1 MGKHIKTMSKNS
13 FLHKVATELYQEW
26 KTDISDLHIV
36 LPTRRACLYFKT
48 FLSEIADETIFSPK
62 VISLEDFIVSSS
74 GLEIEDT
81 SALVFELYDSYQNF
95 DKAVA
100 GSLERFAPLAITM
113 LSDFN
118 LIDRNLIK
126 SHELFEYLDEVKTL
140 ERWGEMYG
148 DEEEDVAISSLSKI
162 TEYYL
167 FWQNVEKTYNHF
179 REKLESSGRAYSGLA
194 FRWVYENLEQV
205 IEDQNIKCAV
215 FIGFNQLYKAEE
227 LIIRKLEK
235 LGKAKTFWDM
245 DAFYVDAK
253 WHEAGNYFRK
263 FLQNGFIKGKREEIS
278 FIENFIQTEKKEIEV
293 ISVVNTITQAKIAG
307 HLLNEMI
314 EKMVYKNEFFKF
326 SQARNHTAVLLPDET
341 MLLPML
347 YSLPKSSEGVNIQK
361 LVNITM
367 GVSLKNTPLYSLIKN
382 LFQAQEN
389 MLRDEDQP
397 LSVYHKDL
405 QRILQHPYIRPLEED
420 ENPPLKRMHDENIIY
435 FSVKELSDYKING
448 WIYTHLFEDWGKNER
463 NPKAED
469 KNSTGNIHKALR
481 SFFKI
486 IEVLAHRF
494 TQEEFSL
501 ESEYLFEFY
510 TLLKQIERMIIT
522 YSPHEETHIGNS
534 IFGEIDEELSEK
546 LNKSKNNL
554 LGNKSEN
561 QSKGKNNK
569 TKLKIPLKIESFERL
584 LLELMKDRKIP
595 FTGEPIAPIQIMGM
609 LESRAL
615 DFENVIIISA
625 NEGIFPKGK
634 VLNSSIP
641 FDIRLQFNLP
651 THTEDDAAYSYNFY
665 RLLQRSKKITLI
677 YASDME
683 GMRGGEP
690 SRYVNQIKS
699 ELAHLENIS
708 FYESRLELPLP
719 TFENSTRIVEKTPA
733 IIQRLEKYLTEEG
746 LSPSYISRYL
756 EEPMRFYEKKVLKL
770 TEPPMMEEDLFQHT
784 YGQVMHEALEVIFE
798 PLVGKEIDLEW
809 LDKTRKDKENLKLLV
824 EKLITK
830 LAGGVMHDTGKNFLL
845 KEVTQSLIPEFLR
858 LQKEDAP
865 IRLIALEQ
873 QLKNTITFDIK
884 IDGKI
889 KKIPLKLI
897 GTADRID
904 IITTKE
910 GIKRLQ
916 VIDYKTGVL
925 KKNALSADTFE
936 QLLSDEK
943 AKIIQL
949 VLYKYLFIK
958 TYQAGQIKHLPSDFS
973 LEEYQVV
980 SGFWFFRKLSSNF
993 TPYHL
998 EAEKTLTIDGFLSEV
1013 ETFLHKVVEQM
1024 LDATVPFSDVID
1036 VDIWEENEASE

>member
-1 MGKHIKTMSKNS
+1 MS
-13 FLHKVATELYQEW
+13 FLQKVATELYQEY
-26 KTDISDLHIV
+26 KTDISSLHII

-48 FLSEIADETIFSPK
+48 FLSEIAEETIFSPK
-62 VISLEDFIVSSS
+62 VVSLEDFIVNAS
-74 GLEIEDT
+74 GLELEDT
-81 SALVFELYDSYQNF
+81 SALVFELYDSYKEF
-95 DKAVA
+95 DKGVA
-100 GSLERFAPLAITM
+100 GSLERFAPMAITM

-118 LIDRNLIK
+118 LIDRNLVK

-148 DEEEDVAISSLSKI
+148 EEGKEEAISSLSRI

-167 FWQNVEKTYNHF
+167 FWKNVEQTYNHF
-179 REKLESSGRAYSGLA
+179 REKLESSGRAYGGLA

-205 IEDQNIKCAV
+205 VEEQRIKCAV

-227 LIIRKLEK
+227 MIIRGFQKMN
-235 LGKAKTFWDM
+235 KAKIFWDM
-245 DAFYVDAK
+245 DTFYLDAS
-253 WHEAGNYFRK
+253 WHEAGKYFKK
-263 FLQNGFIKGKREEIS
+263 FRQSGFIKGKKDEIS
-278 FIENFIQTEKKEIEV
+278 FVENLIQTQKKEIEV
-293 ISVVNTITQAKIAG
+293 ISVVNTITQAKTAG

-314 EKMVYKNEFFKF
+314 ERLISKNEFFKF
-326 SQARNHTAVLLPDET
+326 STARNHTAVLLPDET

-347 YSLPKSSEGVNIQK
+347 YSLPKSTEGVNIQK

-367 GVSLKNTPLYSLIKN
+367 GVSLRNTPLFSLIKN

-389 MLRDEDQP
+389 MLRDEEQP

-405 QRILQHPYIRPLEED
+405 QRILQHPYIRPINED
-420 ENPPLKRMHDENIIY
+420 ENPPLQRMHEENLIY

-448 WIYTHLFEDWGKNER
+448 WLYAILFEDWGVSSKKDDANG
-463 NPKAED
+463 A
-469 KNSTGNIHKALR
+469 GNIHKAMR
-481 SFFKI
+481 SFFKL
-486 IEVLAHRF
+486 IEALAHRF

-510 TLLKQIERMIIT
+510 KLLKQIERMIIAFA
-522 YSPHEETHIGNS
+522 PDRETHIGNS
-534 IFGEIDEELSEK
+534 IFGEIDEELDK
-546 LNKSKNNL
+546 KINK
-554 LGNKSEN
+554 NKSEN
-561 QSKGKNNK
+561 QSKKA
-569 TKLKIPLKIESFERL
+569 KLKIPLKIESFERL
-584 LLELMKDRKIP
+584 LLELMRDRKIP

-625 NEGIFPKGK
+625 NEGVFPHGK
-634 VLNSSIP
+634 VLTSSIP
-641 FDIRLQFNLP
+641 FDIRLQFGLP

-690 SRYVNQIKS
+690 SRYVHQIKS
-699 ELAHLENIS
+699 ELAPLENIS
-708 FYESRLELPLP
+708 FYESRLNLPLP
-719 TFENSTRIVEKTPA
+719 TFDNKIRSVEKTPA
-733 IIQRLEKYLTEEG
+733 IIERLEKYLTDEG

-756 EEPMRFYEKKVLKL
+756 EEPMRFYEQKVLQL
-770 TEPPMMEEDLFQHT
+770 EEPPLMEEDLFQHT
-784 YGQVMHEALEVIFE
+784 YGQVMHEALEELFA
-798 PLVGKEIDLEW
+798 PLVGKEITEEW
-809 LDKTRKDKENLKLLV
+809 LDKTRNDKENLKLLV
-824 EKLITK
+824 ERLITK
-830 LAGGVMHDTGKNFLL
+830 IAGGVIHDTGKNYLL

-858 LQKEDAP
+858 LQKEEAP

-873 QLKNTITFDIK
+873 NLVHKITFDIG

-889 KKIPLKLI
+889 KKIPLKLK

-916 VIDYKTGVL
+916 VIDYKTGKLDAAAL
-925 KKNALSADTFE
+925 KADTFE

-958 TYQAGQIKHLPSDFS
+958 AYQANKIKHLPTDFS
-973 LEEYQVV
+973 LEEYEIS

-993 TPYHL
+993 TPYAL
-998 EAEKTLTIDGFLSEV
+998 KAEKDLTLDGFLAEV
-1013 ETFLHKVVEQM
+1013 ETFLQKVVENM
-1024 LDATVPFSDVID
+1024 LDASIPFSDVID
-1036 VDIWEENEASE
+1036 VDLWEEEEVE

>member
-1 MGKHIKTMSKNS
+1 MSLYSPS
-13 FLHKVATELYQEW
+13 FLHKVATELYREW

-48 FLSEIADETIFSPK
+48 FLSEIAEETIFSPK
-62 VISLEDFIVSSS
+62 VISLEDFIVGSS

-100 GSLERFAPLAITM
+100 GSLERFAPMAITM

-118 LIDRNLIK
+118 LIDRNLVK

-140 ERWGEMYG
+140 ERWGDMFG
-148 DEEEDVAISSLSKI
+148 EEGQEEAISSLSRI

-179 REKLESSGRAYSGLA
+179 REKLESSNRAYSGLA

-205 IEDQNIKCAV
+205 IEDQRIKCAV

-245 DAFYVDAK
+245 DKFYIDAK

-263 FLQNGFIKGKREEIS
+263 FLQNGFIKGKPEEIS
-278 FIENFIQTEKKEIEV
+278 FIENLIQTEKKEIEV
-293 ISVVNTITQAKIAG
+293 ISVVNTITQAKTAG

-314 EKMVYKNEFFKF
+314 EKMIYKNEFFKF
-326 SQARNHTAVLLPDET
+326 SEARNHTAVLLPDET

-367 GVSLKNTPLYSLIKN
+367 GVSLRNTPLFSLIKN

-405 QRILQHPYIRPLEED
+405 QRILQHPYIRPIDED
-420 ENPPLKRMHDENIIY
+420 ENPPLQRMHEENIIY
-435 FSVKELSDYKING
+435 FSVKELSDYKKNG
-448 WIYTHLFEDWGKNER
+448 WLYGQLFEDWGKNER
-463 NPKAED
+463 NPKESD
-469 KNSTGNIHKALR
+469 TNNSGNIHKALR

-486 IEVLAHRF
+486 IEALAHRF
-494 TQEEFSL
+494 TQEEHSL

-510 TLLKQIERMIIT
+510 KLLKQIERMIIT
-522 YSPHEETHIGNS
+522 YAPNKETHIGNS
-534 IFGEIDEELSEK
+534 IFGEIDEELSQK
-546 LNKSKNNL
+546 LNK
-554 LGNKSEN
+554 NKSKLSES
-561 QSKGKNNK
+561 QSEKS
-569 TKLKIPLKIESFERL
+569 KLKIPLKIESFERL
-584 LLELMKDRKIP
+584 LLELMRDRKIP

-625 NEGIFPKGK
+625 NEGIFPRGK
-634 VLNSSIP
+634 VLTSSIP

-708 FYESRLELPLP
+708 FYESRLELQLP
-719 TFENSTRIVEKTPA
+719 TFENSTRTVEKTPA

-770 TEPPMMEEDLFQHT
+770 NEPPMMEEDLFQHT
-784 YGQVMHEALEVIFE
+784 YGQVMHEALEELFE
-798 PLVGKEIDLEW
+798 PLVGKEINEEW

-845 KEVTQSLIPEFLR
+845 KEVTQSLIPEFMR
-858 LQKEDAP
+858 LQKEEAP

-889 KKIPLKLI
+889 RKIPLKLI

-916 VIDYKTGVL
+916 VIDYKTGKMDAAAL
-925 KKNALSADTFE
+925 KADTFE

-958 TYQAGQIKHLPSDFS
+958 TYQAGQINHLPTDFS
-973 LEEYQVV
+973 LEEYQIV

-993 TPYHL
+993 TPYTL
-998 EAEKTLTIDGFLSEV
+998 KAEKDLTLDGFLSEV
-1013 ETFLHKVVEQM
+1013 ETFLQKVVENM
-1024 LDATVPFSDVID
+1024 LDAAIPFSDVID
-1036 VDIWEENEASE
+1036 VDIWEEEETE

>member
-1 MGKHIKTMSKNS
+1 MSSPVSSLS
-13 FLHKVATELYQEW
+13 FLQKVATKLYQEW

-62 VISLEDFIVSSS
+62 VISLEDFIVGSS

-81 SALVFELYDSYQNF
+81 STLVFELYDSYQRF

-100 GSLERFAPLAITM
+100 GSLERFAPMAITM

-118 LIDRNLIK
+118 LIDRNLVK
-126 SHELFEYLDEVKTL
+126 SHELFEYLDEVKTM
-140 ERWGEMYG
+140 ERWGEMFG
-148 DEEEDVAISSLSKI
+148 DAEQDSTISNLSKI
-162 TEYYL
+162 QEYYL
-167 FWQNVEKTYNHF
+167 FWENVEKTYNHF
-179 REKLESSGRAYSGLA
+179 REKLESSNRAYSGLA
-194 FRWVYENLEQV
+194 FRWVYENLEQI
-205 IEDQNIKCAV
+205 IEDQRIECAV
-215 FIGFNQLYKAEE
+215 FVGFNQLYKAEE
-227 LIIRKLEK
+227 LIIQKLEK
-235 LGKAKTFWDM
+235 LGKAKTYWDM
-245 DAFYVDAK
+245 DAFYIDAK

-263 FLQNGFIKGKREEIS
+263 FLQNGFIKGRREEVS
-278 FIENFIQTEKKEIEV
+278 FIENLIQTEKKEIEV
-293 ISVVNTITQAKIAG
+293 ISVVNTITQAKTAG

-314 EKMVYKNEFFKF
+314 EKLVYKNEFFKF

-367 GVSLKNTPLYSLIKN
+367 GVSLKNTPLFSLIKN

-389 MLRDEDQP
+389 MLRDEEQP

-405 QRILQHPYIRPLEED
+405 QRILQHPYIRPMEED

-448 WIYTHLFEDWGKNER
+448 WLYGQLFEDWGKNER
-463 NPKAED
+463 NPKSD
-469 KNSTGNIHKALR
+469 DTDTGNIHKALR

-486 IEVLAHRF
+486 IEALAHRF
-494 TQEEFSL
+494 TQAEFSL

-510 TLLKQIERMIIT
+510 KLLKQVERMIIT
-522 YSPHEETHIGNS
+522 YAPNEETHIGNS
-534 IFGEIDEELSEK
+534 IFGEIDEELSQK
-546 LNKSKNNL
+546 LNK
-554 LGNKSEN
+554 NKSKSSEK
-561 QSKGKNNK
+561 QSKK

-584 LLELMKDRKIP
+584 LLELMRDRKIP

-625 NEGIFPKGK
+625 NEGIFPRGK

-641 FDIRLQFNLP
+641 FDIRLQFKLP

-733 IIQRLEKYLTEEG
+733 IIQRLEKYLTQEG

-770 TEPPMMEEDLFQHT
+770 NEPPMMEEDLFQHT
-784 YGQVMHEALEVIFE
+784 YGQVMHEALEELFE
-798 PLVGKEIDLEW
+798 PLVGKEINEEW

-845 KEVTQSLIPEFLR
+845 KEVTQSLIPEFMR
-858 LQKEDAP
+858 LQKEEAP

-884 IDGKI
+884 IDGQI
-889 KKIPLKLI
+889 RKIPLKLI

-916 VIDYKTGVL
+916 VIDYKTGKMDAAAL
-925 KKNALSADTFE
+925 KADTFE

-958 TYQAGQIKHLPSDFS
+958 TYQAGQIKHLPTDFS
-973 LEEYQVV
+973 LEEYQIV

-998 EAEKTLTIDGFLSEV
+998 KAEKDLTLDGFLAEV
-1013 ETFLHKVVEQM
+1013 ETFLQKVVENM
-1024 LDATVPFSDVID
+1024 LDAAIPFSDVID
-1036 VDIWEENEASE
+1036 VDIWEEEVE

>member
-1 MGKHIKTMSKNS
+1 MSDSTILSSVSSSPS

-26 KTDISDLHIV
+26 KTQISDLHIV

-48 FLSEIADETIFSPK
+48 FLSEIAEETIFSPK
-62 VISLEDFIVSSS
+62 VISLEDFIVSAS

-81 SALVFELYDSYQNF
+81 SALVFELYDSYQRF
-95 DKAVA
+95 DKNVA
-100 GSLERFAPLAITM
+100 GSLERFAPMAITM

-126 SHELFEYLDEVKTL
+126 SHELFEYLDEVKTM
-140 ERWGEMYG
+140 ERWGEMYA
-148 DEEEDVAISSLSKI
+148 DEEEDVAISSLSKV

-227 LIIRKLEK
+227 LIIRKLQK
-235 LGKAKTFWDM
+235 LNKATTYWDM
-245 DAFYVDAK
+245 DSFYIDAN

-263 FLQNGFIKGKREEIS
+263 FIQNGFIKGKREEIS
-278 FIENFIQTEKKEIEV
+278 FVENLIQTQKKEIEV
-293 ISVVNTITQAKIAG
+293 ISVVNTITQAKTAG

-314 EKMVYKNEFFKF
+314 ERMISKNEFFKF
-326 SQARNHTAVLLPDET
+326 SEARNHTAVLLPDET

-347 YSLPKSSEGVNIQK
+347 YSLPKSTEGVNIQK

-367 GVSLKNTPLYSLIKN
+367 GVSLRNTPLFSLIKN

-405 QRILQHPYIRPLEED
+405 QRILQHPYIRPIDED
-420 ENPPLKRMHDENIIY
+420 ENPPLQRMHEENIIY
-435 FSVKELSDYKING
+435 FSVKELSDYKKNG
-448 WIYTHLFEDWGKNER
+448 WLYGQLFEDWGSSSRKVTTETD
-463 NPKAED
+463 A
-469 KNSTGNIHKALR
+469 GNIHKAMR
-481 SFFKI
+481 SFFKV
-486 IEVLAHRF
+486 IEALAHRF

-510 TLLKQIERMIIT
+510 KLLKQIERMIIT
-522 YSPHEETHIGNS
+522 YAPNQESHIGNS
-534 IFGEIDEELSEK
+534 IFGDIDEELSNK
-546 LNKSKNNL
+546 LNKSKSKL
-554 LGNKSEN
+554 SDN
-561 QSKGKNNK
+561 QSKNGKGEA
-569 TKLKIPLKIESFERL
+569 KLKIPLKIESFERL
-584 LLELMKDRKIP
+584 LLELMRDRKIP

-634 VLNSSIP
+634 VLTSSIP

-756 EEPMRFYEKKVLKL
+756 EEPMRFYEQKVLKL
-770 TEPPMMEEDLFQHT
+770 GEPPMMEEDMFQHT
-784 YGQVMHEALEVIFE
+784 YGQVMHEALEELFE
-798 PLVGKEIDLEW
+798 PLVGKEINEEW

-845 KEVTQSLIPEFLR
+845 KEVTQSLIPEFMR
-858 LQKEDAP
+858 LQKEEAP

-873 QLKNTITFDIK
+873 KLTNTISFDIK
-884 IDGKI
+884 IDGKTR
-889 KKIPLKLI
+889 KIPLKLI

-916 VIDYKTGVL
+916 VIDYKTGKLDAAAL
-925 KKNALSADTFE
+925 KADTFRTAFE
-936 QLLSDEK
+936 
-943 AKIIQL
+943 
-949 VLYKYLFIK
+949 
-958 TYQAGQIKHLPSDFS
+958 
-973 LEEYQVV
+973 
-980 SGFWFFRKLSSNF
+980 
-993 TPYHL
+993 
-998 EAEKTLTIDGFLSEV
+998 
-1013 ETFLHKVVEQM
+1013 
-1024 LDATVPFSDVID
+1024 
-1036 VDIWEENEASE
+1036 

>member
-1 MGKHIKTMSKNS
+1 MSSSSHSSS

-26 KTDISDLHIV
+26 KTEISDLHIV

-62 VISLEDFIVSSS
+62 VISLEDFIVGSS

-81 SALVFELYDSYQNF
+81 STLVFELYDSYQRF
-95 DKAVA
+95 DKMVA

-140 ERWGEMYG
+140 ERWGDMFG
-148 DEEEDVAISSLSKI
+148 EEGQEEAISSLSRI

-179 REKLESSGRAYSGLA
+179 REKLESSNRAYSGLA

-205 IEDQNIKCAV
+205 VEEQNIKCAV

-245 DAFYVDAK
+245 DAFYIDAK

-263 FLQNGFIKGKREEIS
+263 FLQNGFIKGRREEVS
-278 FIENFIQTEKKEIEV
+278 FIENLIQTQKKEIEV
-293 ISVVNTITQAKIAG
+293 ISVVNTITQAKTAG

-314 EKMVYKNEFFKF
+314 EKMIYKNEFFKF
-326 SQARNHTAVLLPDET
+326 SEARNHTAVLLPDET

-367 GVSLKNTPLYSLIKN
+367 GVSLRNTPLFSLIKN

-405 QRILQHPYIRPLEED
+405 QRILQHPYIRPIDED
-420 ENPPLKRMHDENIIY
+420 ENPPLQRMHDENIIY

-448 WIYTHLFEDWGKNER
+448 WLYGQLFEDWGKNER
-463 NPKAED
+463 NPKSD
-469 KNSTGNIHKALR
+469 DTDTGNIHKALR

-486 IEVLAHRF
+486 IEALAHRF
-494 TQEEFSL
+494 TQEEHSL

-510 TLLKQIERMIIT
+510 KLLKQIERMIIT
-522 YSPHEETHIGNS
+522 YAPNEESHIGNS
-534 IFGEIDEELSEK
+534 IFGEIDEELDRK
-546 LNKSKNNL
+546 LNKGKF
-554 LGNKSEN
+554 EN
-561 QSKGKNNK
+561 QSKTKKG
-569 TKLKIPLKIESFERL
+569 KLKIPLKIESFERL
-584 LLELMKDRKIP
+584 LLELMRDRKIP

-625 NEGIFPKGK
+625 NEGIFPRGK
-634 VLNSSIP
+634 VLTSSIP
-641 FDIRLQFNLP
+641 FDIRLQFKLP

-733 IIQRLEKYLTEEG
+733 IIQRLEKYLTQEG

-770 TEPPMMEEDLFQHT
+770 NEPPMMEEDLFQHT
-784 YGQVMHEALEVIFE
+784 YGQVMHEALEELFE
-798 PLVGKEIDLEW
+798 PLVGKEINEEW

-845 KEVTQSLIPEFLR
+845 KEVTQSLIPEFMR
-858 LQKEDAP
+858 LQKEEAP

-889 KKIPLKLI
+889 RKIPLKLI

-910 GIKRLQ
+910 GIKKLQ
-916 VIDYKTGVL
+916 VIDYKTGKMDAAAL
-925 KKNALSADTFE
+925 KADTFE

-973 LEEYQVV
+973 LEEYQIA

-993 TPYHL
+993 TPYTL
-998 EAEKTLTIDGFLSEV
+998 KAEKDLTLDGFLSEV
-1013 ETFLHKVVEQM
+1013 ETFLQKVVEQM
-1024 LDATVPFSDVID
+1024 LDASIPFSDVID
-1036 VDIWEENEASE
+1036 VDIWEEEVE

>member
-1 MGKHIKTMSKNS
+1 MS

-26 KTDISDLHIV
+26 KTEISDLHII

-62 VISLEDFIVSSS
+62 VISLEDFIVGSS

-100 GSLERFAPLAITM
+100 GSLERFAPIAITM

-118 LIDRNLIK
+118 LIDRNLIQ
-126 SHELFEYLDEVKTL
+126 SHELFEYLDEVKTM

-148 DEEEDVAISSLSKI
+148 EEGQEEAISSLSRI

-205 IEDQNIKCAV
+205 VEDQNIKCAV

-227 LIIRKLEK
+227 LIIRKLQK
-235 LGKAKTFWDM
+235 LGKAKTYWDM
-245 DAFYVDAK
+245 DKFYVDAK

-263 FLQNGFIKGKREEIS
+263 FLQNGFITGRREEIS
-278 FIENFIQTEKKEIEV
+278 FIENFIQTQPKEIEV
-293 ISVVNTITQAKIAG
+293 ISVVNTITQAKTAG

-314 EKMVYKNEFFKF
+314 ERLIAKNEFFKF
-326 SQARNHTAVLLPDET
+326 SELRNHTAVLLPDET

-367 GVSLKNTPLYSLIKN
+367 GVSLRNTPLFSLIKN

-405 QRILQHPYIRPLEED
+405 QRILQHPYIRPIDED

-435 FSVKELSDYKING
+435 FSVKELSDYKKNG
-448 WIYTHLFEDWGKNER
+448 WLYGQLFEDWGKNER
-463 NPKAED
+463 NPKEKD
-469 KNSTGNIHKALR
+469 TNNSGNIHKAMR

-486 IEVLAHRF
+486 IEALAHRF
-494 TQEEFSL
+494 TQEEHSL

-510 TLLKQIERMIIT
+510 KLLKQVERMIIT
-522 YSPHEETHIGNS
+522 YSPNEESHIGNS
-534 IFGEIDEELSEK
+534 IFGEIDEELDRK
-546 LNKSKNNL
+546 LNKNKFKNE
-554 LGNKSEN
+554 SEN
-561 QSKGKNNK
+561 QSETQDK
-569 TKLKIPLKIESFERL
+569 TKKAKLRIPLKIESFERL
-584 LLELMKDRKIP
+584 LLELMRDRKIP

-625 NEGIFPKGK
+625 NEGIFPRGK
-634 VLNSSIP
+634 VLTSSIP

-733 IIQRLEKYLTEEG
+733 IIQRLEKYLTQEG

-756 EEPMRFYEKKVLKL
+756 EEPMRFYEQKVLKL
-770 TEPPMMEEDLFQHT
+770 NEPPMMEEDMFQHT
-784 YGQVMHEALEVIFE
+784 YGQVMHEALEELFE
-798 PLVGKEIDLEW
+798 PLVGKEINEEW

-845 KEVTQSLIPEFLR
+845 KEVTQSLIPEFMR
-858 LQKEDAP
+858 LQKEEAP

-873 QLKNTITFDIK
+873 KLTNIVTFDIK
-884 IDGKI
+884 IDGQI
-889 KKIPLKLI
+889 RKIPLKLI

-916 VIDYKTGVL
+916 VIDYKTGKMDSAAL
-925 KKNALSADTFE
+925 KADTFE

-958 TYQAGQIKHLPSDFS
+958 TYQAGQIKHLPTDFS
-973 LEEYQVV
+973 LEEYQIV

-998 EAEKTLTIDGFLSEV
+998 KAEKDLTLEGFLAEV
-1013 ETFLHKVVEQM
+1013 ETFLQKVVENM
-1024 LDATVPFSDVID
+1024 LDAAIPFSDVID
-1036 VDIWEENEASE
+1036 VDIWEEEGEDA

>member
-1 MGKHIKTMSKNS
+1 MS

-26 KTDISDLHIV
+26 KTGISDLHIV

-48 FLSEIADETIFSPK
+48 FLSEIAEETIFSPK
-62 VISLEDFIVSSS
+62 VISLEDFIVSCS

-81 SALVFELYDSYQNF
+81 SALVFELYDSYQRF
-95 DKAVA
+95 DETVA

-118 LIDRNLIK
+118 LIDRNLVK
-126 SHELFEYLDEVKTL
+126 ANELFEYLDEVKTM

-148 DEEEDVAISSLSKI
+148 DEEQDTSIKNLSKI
-162 TEYYL
+162 QQYYL
-167 FWQNVEKTYNHF
+167 FWKNVEDTYNHF
-179 REKLESSGRAYSGLA
+179 RNKLENSGRAYSGLA

-235 LGKAKTFWDM
+235 LGKAKTYWDM

-263 FLQNGFIKGKREEIS
+263 FLQNGFVKGKREEIS
-278 FIENFIQTEKKEIEV
+278 FVENLIQTQKKEIEV
-293 ISVVNTITQAKIAG
+293 ISVVNTITQAKTAG

-314 EKMVYKNEFFKF
+314 ERLIAKNEFFKF
-326 SQARNHTAVLLPDET
+326 SQARNHTAILLPDET

-347 YSLPKSSEGVNIQK
+347 YSLPKSTEGVNIQK

-367 GVSLKNTPLYSLIKN
+367 GVSLKNTPLFSLIKN

-405 QRILQHPYIRPLEED
+405 QRILQHPYIRPIDED
-420 ENPPLKRMHDENIIY
+420 ENPPLQRMHEENIIY
-435 FSVKELSDYKING
+435 FSVKELSDYKKNG
-448 WIYTHLFEDWGKNER
+448 WLYGQLFEDWGSSTKN
-463 NPKAED
+463 NTQ
-469 KNSTGNIHKALR
+469 KNASESDAGNIHKALR

-486 IEVLAHRF
+486 IEALAHRF

-522 YSPHEETHIGNS
+522 YSPDNETHIGNS
-534 IFGEIDEELSEK
+534 IFGEIDEELSK
-546 LNKSKNNL
+546 KINKKEP
-554 LGNKSEN
+554 K
-561 QSKGKNNK
+561 KA
-569 TKLKIPLKIESFERL
+569 KLKIPLKIESFERL
-584 LLELMKDRKIP
+584 LLELMRDRKIP

-699 ELAHLENIS
+699 ELAHLENIN

-719 TFENSTRIVEKTPA
+719 TFENSTRKVEKTPA

-784 YGQVMHEALEVIFE
+784 YGQVMHEALEELFE
-798 PLVGKEIDLEW
+798 PLVGKEINEEW

-830 LAGGVMHDTGKNFLL
+830 LAGGVMHDTGKNYLL
-845 KEVTQSLIPEFLR
+845 KEVTQSLIPEFMR
-858 LQKEDAP
+858 LQKDEAP

-873 QLKNTITFDIK
+873 KLTNTISFDIK
-884 IDGKI
+884 IDGKTR
-889 KKIPLKLI
+889 KIPLKLI

-916 VIDYKTGVL
+916 VIDYKTGKLDAAAL
-925 KKNALSADTFE
+925 KTDTFD

-958 TYQAGQIKHLPSDFS
+958 TYQAGQIKHLPTDFS

-998 EAEKTLTIDGFLSEV
+998 KAEKDLTLDEFLAEV
-1013 ETFLHKVVEQM
+1013 ETFLQKVVSTM
-1024 LDATVPFSDVID
+1024 LDAAIPFSDVID
-1036 VDIWEENEASE
+1036 VDIWEEEIND

>member
-1 MGKHIKTMSKNS
+1 MSLSSES
-13 FLHKVATELYQEW
+13 FLQKTATQLYQEW
-26 KTDISDLHIV
+26 KTEISDLHII

-48 FLSEIADETIFSPK
+48 FLSQIAEETIFSPK
-62 VISLEDFIVSSS
+62 VISLEDFIVGAS

-81 SALVFELYDSYQNF
+81 SVLIFELYDSYQRF

-100 GSLERFAPLAITM
+100 GSLERFAPMAITM

-118 LIDRNLIK
+118 LIDRNLVK
-126 SHELFEYLDEVKTL
+126 SHQLFEYLDEVKTI
-140 ERWGEMYG
+140 ERWGEMFG
-148 DEEEDVAISSLSKI
+148 DQEQDASISKLSKI
-162 TEYYL
+162 QEYYL
-167 FWQNVEKTYNHF
+167 FWKNVEETYNHF
-179 REKLESSGRAYSGLA
+179 REKLESSRRAYSGLA
-194 FRWVYENLEQV
+194 FRHVYENIEEV

-235 LGKAKTFWDM
+235 LNKAKVFWDM
-245 DAFYVDAK
+245 DKFYIDAK

-263 FLQNGFIKGKREEIS
+263 FLQNGFIKNRKEEVS
-278 FIENFIQTEKKEIEV
+278 FIENLIQTQEKEIEV
-293 ISVVNTITQAKIAG
+293 ISVVNTITQAKTAG

-314 EKMVYKNEFFKF
+314 ERLIYKNEFFKF

-367 GVSLKNTPLYSLIKN
+367 GVSLRNTPLFSLIKN

-389 MLRDEDQP
+389 MLRDEEQP

-405 QRILQHPYIRPLEED
+405 QRILQHPYIRPIKED
-420 ENPPLKRMHDENIIY
+420 ENPPLERMHKENIIY
-435 FSVKELSDYKING
+435 FSVKELSDYKENG
-448 WIYTHLFEDWGKNER
+448 WIYAHLFEDWGSTTKGNT
-463 NPKAED
+463 PED
-469 KNSTGNIHKALR
+469 DTGNIHKAMR

-494 TQEEFSL
+494 TQEEHSL

-510 TLLKQIERMIIT
+510 KLLKQIERMIIT
-522 YSPHEETHIGNS
+522 YSPDNETHIGNS

-546 LNKSKNNL
+546 INKNKSKL
-554 LGNKSEN
+554 SEN
-561 QSKGKNNK
+561 QSKNNK
-569 TKLKIPLKIESFERL
+569 AKIKIPLKIESFERL
-584 LLELMKDRKIP
+584 LLELMRDRKIP

-625 NEGIFPKGK
+625 NEGIFPRGK

-708 FYESRLELPLP
+708 FYESRLELDLP
-719 TFENSTRIVEKTPA
+719 TFENNARVVEKTPA
-733 IIQRLEKYLTEEG
+733 IIQRLETYLTQEG

-756 EEPMRFYEKKVLKL
+756 EEPMRFYEQKVLKL
-770 TEPPMMEEDLFQHT
+770 KEPPMMEEDLFQHT
-784 YGQVMHEALEVIFE
+784 YGQVMHEALEELFE
-798 PLVGKEIDLEW
+798 PLVGREVNDEW
-809 LDKTRKDKENLKLLV
+809 LDKTRNDKENLKLLV
-824 EKLITK
+824 EKRITK
-830 LAGGVMHDTGKNFLL
+830 LAGGVIHDTGKNYLL

-858 LQKEDAP
+858 LQKEETP

-873 QLKNTITFDIK
+873 NLIHKISFDIK
-884 IDGKI
+884 IDGKVR
-889 KKIPLKLI
+889 KIPLKLK

-910 GIKRLQ
+910 GIKKLQ
-916 VIDYKTGVL
+916 VIDYKTGKMDAAAL
-925 KKNALSADTFE
+925 KADTFE

-958 TYQAGQIKHLPSDFS
+958 TYQAGKIKHLPTDFS
-973 LEEYQVV
+973 LEEYEIA

-998 EAEKTLTIDGFLSEV
+998 KAEKDLTLEGFLSEV
-1013 ETFLHKVVEQM
+1013 ETFLQKVIEQM
-1024 LDATVPFSDVID
+1024 LDASIPFSDVID
-1036 VDIWEENEASE
+1036 VDIWEEEVE

>member
-1 MGKHIKTMSKNS
+1 MSKNS

-26 KTDISDLHIV
+26 KTEISDLHIV

-48 FLSEIADETIFSPK
+48 FLSEIAEETIFSPK
-62 VISLEDFIVSSS
+62 VISLEDFIVSCS

-81 SALVFELYDSYQNF
+81 SALVFELYDSYQRF
-95 DKAVA
+95 DETVA

-118 LIDRNLIK
+118 LIDRNLVK
-126 SHELFEYLDEVKTL
+126 ANELFEYLDEVKTM

-148 DEEEDVAISSLSKI
+148 DEEQDASIKNLSKVQQ
-162 TEYYL
+162 YYL
-167 FWQNVEKTYNHF
+167 FWKNVEDTYNHF
-179 REKLESSGRAYSGLA
+179 RNKLENSGRAYSGLA

-235 LGKAKTFWDM
+235 LGKAKTYWDM

-278 FIENFIQTEKKEIEV
+278 FVENLIQTEKKEIEV
-293 ISVVNTITQAKIAG
+293 ISVVNTITQAKTAG

-314 EKMVYKNEFFKF
+314 ERLIAKNEFFKF
-326 SQARNHTAVLLPDET
+326 SQARNHTAILLPDET

-347 YSLPKSSEGVNIQK
+347 YSLPKSTEGVNIQK

-367 GVSLKNTPLYSLIKN
+367 GVSLKNTPLFSLIKN

-405 QRILQHPYIRPLEED
+405 QRILQHPYIRPIDED
-420 ENPPLKRMHDENIIY
+420 ENPPLQRMHEENIIY
-435 FSVKELSDYKING
+435 FSVKELSDYKKNG
-448 WIYTHLFEDWGKNER
+448 WLYGQLFEDWGS
-463 NPKAED
+463 
-469 KNSTGNIHKALR
+469 STKKTTSESDAGNIHKALR

-486 IEVLAHRF
+486 IEALAHRF

-522 YSPHEETHIGNS
+522 YSPDNETHIGNS
-534 IFGEIDEELSEK
+534 IFGEIDEELSRK
-546 LNKSKNNL
+546 INKKEP
-554 LGNKSEN
+554 K
-561 QSKGKNNK
+561 KA
-569 TKLKIPLKIESFERL
+569 KLKIPLKIESFERL
-584 LLELMKDRKIP
+584 LLELMRDRKIP

-699 ELAHLENIS
+699 ELAHLENIN

-719 TFENSTRIVEKTPA
+719 TFENSTRKVEKTPA

-784 YGQVMHEALEVIFE
+784 YGQVMHEALEIIFE
-798 PLVGKEIDLEW
+798 PLVGKEISEEW

-845 KEVTQSLIPEFLR
+845 KEVTQSLIPEFMR
-858 LQKEDAP
+858 LQKEEAP

-873 QLKNTITFDIK
+873 KLNNIVTFDIK
-884 IDGKI
+884 IDGQI
-889 KKIPLKLI
+889 RKIPLKLI

-916 VIDYKTGVL
+916 VIDYKTGKMDAAAL
-925 KKNALSADTFE
+925 KADTFE

-958 TYQAGQIKHLPSDFS
+958 TYQAGQIKHLPTDFS
-973 LEEYQVV
+973 LEEYQIV

-998 EAEKTLTIDGFLSEV
+998 KAEKDLTLDGFLAEV
-1013 ETFLHKVVEQM
+1013 ETFLQKVVENM
-1024 LDATVPFSDVID
+1024 LDAAIPFSDVID
-1036 VDIWEENEASE
+1036 VDIWEEEGEDA

>member
-1 MGKHIKTMSKNS
+1 MSLSSPS

-26 KTDISDLHIV
+26 KTEISDLHIV

-48 FLSEIADETIFSPK
+48 FLSEIAEETIFSPK
-62 VISLEDFIVSSS
+62 VISLEDFIVGAS

-95 DKAVA
+95 DKGVA
-100 GSLERFAPLAITM
+100 GSLERFAPMAITM

-140 ERWGEMYG
+140 ERWGDMFG
-148 DEEEDVAISSLSKI
+148 EEGQEEAISSLSRI

-205 IEDQNIKCAV
+205 IEDQNIKCTV

-245 DAFYVDAK
+245 DAFYIDAK

-263 FLQNGFIKGKREEIS
+263 FTQNGFIKGRREEVS
-278 FIENFIQTEKKEIEV
+278 FVENLIQTQKKEIEV
-293 ISVVNTITQAKIAG
+293 ISVVNTITQAKTAG

-314 EKMVYKNEFFKF
+314 ERMIYKNEFFKF
-326 SQARNHTAVLLPDET
+326 SEARNHTAVLLPDET

-367 GVSLKNTPLYSLIKN
+367 GVSLRNTPLFSLIKN

-405 QRILQHPYIRPLEED
+405 QRILQHPYIRPIDED
-420 ENPPLKRMHDENIIY
+420 ENPPLKRMHEENIIY
-435 FSVKELSDYKING
+435 FSVKELSDYKKNG
-448 WIYTHLFEDWGKNER
+448 WLYGQLFEDWGKNER
-463 NPKAED
+463 NPKEKD
-469 KNSTGNIHKALR
+469 TNNSGNIHKALR

-486 IEVLAHRF
+486 IEALAHRF
-494 TQEEFSL
+494 TQEEHSL

-510 TLLKQIERMIIT
+510 KLLKQIERMIIT
-522 YSPHEETHIGNS
+522 YAPNEETHIGNS
-534 IFGEIDEELSEK
+534 IFGEIDEELDRK
-546 LNKSKNNL
+546 LNKNKFKNE
-554 LGNKSEN
+554 SES
-561 QSKGKNNK
+561 QSK
-569 TKLKIPLKIESFERL
+569 TKKAKLRIPLKIESFERL
-584 LLELMKDRKIP
+584 LLELMRDRKIP

-625 NEGIFPKGK
+625 NEGIFPRGK
-634 VLNSSIP
+634 VLTSSIP

-733 IIQRLEKYLTEEG
+733 IIQRLEKYLTQEG

-756 EEPMRFYEKKVLKL
+756 EEPMRFYEQKVLKL
-770 TEPPMMEEDLFQHT
+770 NEPPMMEEDLFQHT
-784 YGQVMHEALEVIFE
+784 YGQVMHEALEELFE
-798 PLVGKEIDLEW
+798 PLVGKEINEEW

-845 KEVTQSLIPEFLR
+845 KEVTQSLIPEFMR
-858 LQKEDAP
+858 LQKEEAP

-873 QLKNTITFDIK
+873 KLTNIVTFDIK
-884 IDGKI
+884 IDGQI
-889 KKIPLKLI
+889 RKIPLKLI

-916 VIDYKTGVL
+916 VIDYKTGKMDAAAL
-925 KKNALSADTFE
+925 KADTFE

-958 TYQAGQIKHLPSDFS
+958 TYQAGQIKHLPTDFS
-973 LEEYQVV
+973 LEEYQIV

-998 EAEKTLTIDGFLSEV
+998 KAEKDLTLDGFLAEV
-1013 ETFLHKVVEQM
+1013 ETFLQKVVENM
-1024 LDATVPFSDVID
+1024 LDAAIPFSDVID
-1036 VDIWEENEASE
+1036 VDIWEEETE

>member
-1 MGKHIKTMSKNS
+1 MSNNS
-13 FLHKVATELYQEW
+13 FLHKVVTELYQEW
-26 KTDISDLHIV
+26 KTEISDLHII

-48 FLSEIADETIFSPK
+48 FLSEIAEETIFSPK
-62 VISLEDFIVSSS
+62 VISLEDFIVSCS

-81 SALVFELYDSYQNF
+81 SALVFELYDSYQRF
-95 DKAVA
+95 DASVA
-100 GSLERFAPLAITM
+100 GSLERFAPMAITM

-118 LIDRNLIK
+118 LIDRNLVK
-126 SHELFEYLDEVKTL
+126 AHELFEYLDEVKTM

-148 DEEEDVAISSLSKI
+148 DETQDASIKNLSKI
-162 TEYYL
+162 QEYYL
-167 FWQNVEKTYNHF
+167 FWKNVEETYNHF
-179 REKLESSGRAYSGLA
+179 RNKLESSGRAYSGLA

-215 FIGFNQLYKAEE
+215 FVGFNQLYKAEE
-227 LIIRKLEK
+227 LIIRKLEGLK
-235 LGKAKTFWDM
+235 KAKTFWDM
-245 DAFYVDAK
+245 DSFYIDAN

-263 FLQNGFIKGKREEIS
+263 FIQNGFIKGKRDEIS
-278 FIENFIQTEKKEIEV
+278 FVENLIQTQPKEIEV
-293 ISVVNTITQAKIAG
+293 ISVVNTITQAKTAG

-314 EKMVYKNEFFKF
+314 ERLISKNEFFKF

-405 QRILQHPYIRPLEED
+405 QRILQHPYIRPIEED
-420 ENPPLKRMHDENIIY
+420 ENPPLERMHKENIIY
-435 FSVKELSDYKING
+435 FSVKELSNYKKNG
-448 WIYTHLFEDWGKNER
+448 WIYGHLFEDWGS
-463 NPKAED
+463 
-469 KNSTGNIHKALR
+469 STKKITSESDAGNIHKALR

-486 IEVLAHRF
+486 IEALAHRF

-522 YSPHEETHIGNS
+522 YSPDNETHIGNS
-534 IFGEIDEELSEK
+534 IFGEIDEELSKK
-546 LNKSKNNL
+546 LNKKEP
-554 LGNKSEN
+554 K
-561 QSKGKNNK
+561 KA
-569 TKLKIPLKIESFERL
+569 KLKIPLKIESFERL

-641 FDIRLQFNLP
+641 FDIRLQFKLP

-699 ELAHLENIS
+699 ELAHLENIN

-719 TFENSTRIVEKTPA
+719 TFENSTRTVEKTPA
-733 IIQRLEKYLTEEG
+733 IIERLEKYLTEEG

-756 EEPMRFYEKKVLKL
+756 EEPMRFYEQKVLKL

-798 PLVGKEIDLEW
+798 PLVGKEIGLEW

-873 QLKNTITFDIK
+873 QLKNTITFDIS
-884 IDGKI
+884 IDGKTR
-889 KKIPLKLI
+889 KIPLKLI

-916 VIDYKTGVL
+916 VIDYKTGKLDAAAL
-925 KKNALSADTFE
+925 KADTFE

-958 TYQAGQIKHLPSDFS
+958 TYQAGQIKHLPTDFS

-1013 ETFLHKVVEQM
+1013 ETFLQKVVEQM
-1024 LDATVPFSDVID
+1024 LDTSIPFSDVID
-1036 VDIWEENEASE
+1036 VDIWEENEAE